1 MTSYLRLRLSKI
13 QSQVWTLGSWTLD
26 TWAFDTDLLSRE
38 ELTFAKSYREE
49 ASTCDIRKDQGGS
62 HEFTRKLHM
71 NFALQTEEGGGK
83 KSQILGDVTYGRP
96 HKGASIYDVRR
107 EEMQQICGQTE

>member
-1 MTSYLRLRLSKI
+1 MVALEMLVALLPSPYTCRFLMTSYLRLRLSKI

-49 ASTCDIRKDQGGS
+49 ASTCDIQ
-62 HEFTRKLHM
+62 
-71 NFALQTEEGGGK
+71 A
-83 KSQILGDVTYGRP
+83 
-96 HKGASIYDVRR
+96 
-107 EEMQQICGQTE
+107 C